1 MPVSDKTSQGVTR
14 SGNYRTGYRMLDN
27 HPKKKQII
35 TDLILQKPYREIA
48 KKYSLNVQTIRN
60 WQKEQLAK
68 TLVDEKFQYSAKD
81 QLDWINNECKKIIA
95 ACKRELGDIDNPDEY
110 DFSPSSEEV
119 EVQYVKIVPGTT
131 IKTPPRRES
140 ITDILERME
149 NNGALPIKI
158 YYNKVDSRRILLEA
172 LKLAKSNIE
181 TIAKLTGELSE
192 ITINQ
197 QMNTQ
202 VNIDMAGVIIPKL
215 MEAIRNATR
224 EEPEIGVKISDAIYE
239 IVEATSEPSGS

>member
-1 MPVSDKTSQGVTR
+1 MPVPDKSQQISTKHDNG
-14 SGNYRTGYRMLDN
+14 RTGHRIIDN
-27 HPKKKQII
+27 HPKKKQIV

-48 KKYSLNVQTIRN
+48 KKYGITVQTIRN

-81 QLDWINNECKKIIA
+81 QLDWINQECKKIIA
-95 ACKRELGDIDNPDEY
+95 ACKRELGDIDNPEEY
-110 DFSPSSEEV
+110 DFAPSSEEV
-119 EVQYVKIVPGTT
+119 EVQYVKIAGTA
-131 IKTPPRRES
+131 KTPPRKES

-215 MEAIRNATR
+215 MEAIRSATR
-224 EEPEIGVKISDAIYE
+224 EAPEIGVKISDAIYE
-239 IVEATSEPSGS
+239 IVESANEPS